1 MEMEAGE
8 MAKQLRALASLLED
22 LGLFS
27 RAKITAQKETK
38 AKATDLTNYGGHY
51 VKLPYFTKP
60 VSI

>member
-1 MEMEAGE
+1 